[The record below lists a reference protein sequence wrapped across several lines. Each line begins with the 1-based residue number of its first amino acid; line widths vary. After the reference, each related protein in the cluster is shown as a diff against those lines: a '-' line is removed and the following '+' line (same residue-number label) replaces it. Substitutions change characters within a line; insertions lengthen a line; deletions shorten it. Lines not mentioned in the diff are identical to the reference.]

1 MQIIRKTEVK
11 LPQLVQVLVKI
22 IMEDKKLIQKNLTIG
37 DSIGFI
43 LPLLE
48 LSVVQSLSDLFGSYV
63 NISAKAHL
71 NTELEINS
79 MNKEFKCNKTRE
91 TSRNKI
97 QKKEVCR
104 VINTH
109 LLKEHTCP
117 HLSITSNQLKFK
129 TKGRQF
135 SLISNNK

>member
-97 QKKEVCR
+97 
-104 VINTH
+104 
-109 LLKEHTCP
+109 
-117 HLSITSNQLKFK
+117 
-129 TKGRQF
+129 
-135 SLISNNK
+135 